1 MARKRKSSEMEPP
14 RESMPAPEG
23 GIGHEPNGKE
33 LDEQFAQFCR
43 DAHLSPPRS
52 TPHTRRTEDIQKLY
66 NRLEQL
72 YRFLYW
78 RNRPQLQQEEYNFFR
93 SVLSTPNE
101 KLKLEAINERLENV
115 RTTTPHRGTPK
126 HSVSTKPLPA
136 SSLPT
141 VDEFARPDP
150 PSPTRTRKAANIET
164 SSQTAAPIKSTAKAL
179 PAGPSSSRHAQL
191 PPIKSHFAVT
201 KQALLKA
208 KPAPID
214 TSFATDASRSF
225 GGPPIFSQSTQS
237 GTQLTAATELSSDDE
252 HYYSAKQTVSGGKV
266 GSNQTTDSEED
277 MKREST
283 QYYSSLAP
291 SEARSLI
298 AAAQRL
304 ESSQETVRKI
314 PRTSHATS
322 TSPRGSQLW
331 GSSIDTSQAD
341 FLQARA
347 DMLLE
352 DPDACITDQPSYTF
366 SGRADS
372 PKRAR
377 LDQNRQLITP
387 SDDEVEQQAVLP
399 PLTEMTPHRFLPADG
414 FAQFK
419 IPESFAELSF
429 ELQWEA
435 QRVLQAEILQP
446 EQLEQQWH
454 PRNLET
460 LYRLVSVSAK
470 PFRQGFNADQSTSW
484 EKVTLNA
491 KLEYAKSRSGSLFD
505 VILQSPNRGDDCAL
519 QRKFG
524 NQNVLYVEIP
534 NLNKPP
540 VELKGKNLCK
550 RFHDMALHFQ
560 HFLGRKWFLYLTQAH
575 KRKKKVDP
583 EATKAGTCRLMFIAV
598 DKGFTMTDVLL
609 YVIPYK
615 DNSRQAARKLYSR
628 FELAASST
636 TPVFTFARE
645 DVQIVEDQLA
655 STDAADKTFLDPALA
670 SQFYEPQVSDRVMN
684 DGCCEIHPWVMWQ
697 ATFALGG
704 TELKTA
710 LQARFGLGMAKG
722 IWYRGPDASSASLDV
737 RPPGPLIRISRS
749 QIKVKHSSLRD
760 LDWHGLTLNVV
771 KANSDVRP
779 SILHVGF
786 LPILVDRGV
795 PKQDLIELVREQIQN
810 DMDELEVALKNPSPM
825 PLRHWMHRRHELWE
839 ERNRTGGISTV
850 AGFPIAREERI
861 VQMLESGLV
870 PSQEAFLA
878 SEVRTMVKMVL
889 DTKKKNFKIPLSRS
903 TTLLG
908 AALADPLNCLAPGEI
923 HVNFARPF
931 HDKVTGMAW
940 PILHELE
947 CLIARNPAMAPWD
960 MQKVKAVFKP
970 ELAHLPNMVILS
982 AKGKRPLAELLQ
994 GGDYDGDT
1002 FWLCWEPRLV
1012 QPFRNHPAPWDPP
1025 SIEFFGIKKDPKLL
1039 CDYVKQPSSDSQWLK
1054 WLADMAET
1062 RMGFNL
1068 LGVVT
1073 KLHERLIYLEGG
1085 IRSKKA
1091 LYLVH
1096 LHDYLV
1102 DADKQGYDFT
1112 TSDLEAFKQ
1121 RIKLPTN
1128 LPTPAHWEFT
1138 KVDTNDD
1145 EDVYPVHDFKI
1156 KGNIIDDVFLKVVH
1170 PMAQASL
1177 SRVHD
1182 ILRPAAE
1189 LQDLRLA
1196 KFYNETL
1203 ISAANDDDMATS
1215 AGHILA
1221 PREARDLIREE
1232 LKALGVGLGEVREF
1246 WATQQKRYT
1255 FNELLLQLRV
1265 KYESIMP
1272 THTYHPTVV
1281 EWLRRQGNDL
1291 TIWEKL
1297 RASAFARFQYNTGT
1311 RGKLVWHVAGRELCL
1326 LKAHECPQTR
1336 TLTMEAW
1343 SSLRPR
1349 KELKTVDVDED
1360 ENTPEIIEDNDEDG
1374 VLNEYY

>member
-1 MARKRKSSEMEPP
+1 
-14 RESMPAPEG
+14 
-23 GIGHEPNGKE
+23 
-33 LDEQFAQFCR
+33 
-43 DAHLSPPRS
+43 
-52 TPHTRRTEDIQKLY
+52 KLY
-66 NRLEQL
+66 NRLKQL
-72 YRFLYW
+72 YSFLYW
-78 RNRPQLQQEEYNFFR
+78 RNPARLQQEEHNFFR
-93 SVLSTPNE
+93 NVLNTPSE

-126 HSVSTKPLPA
+126 HSTTFAKPPPPPPSA
-136 SSLPT
+136 LPT

-150 PSPTRTRKAANIET
+150 DPPSPTRTR
-164 SSQTAAPIKSTAKAL
+164 TAARTGIDPSAA
-179 PAGPSSSRHAQL
+179 PSSSKT
-191 PPIKSHFAVT
+191 PSIKNHFAAT
-201 KQALLKA
+201 KQALLQA
-208 KPAPID
+208 KPAPPLD
-214 TSFATDASRSF
+214 SSFSTDALKSF
-225 GGPPIFSQSTQS
+225 GAPPIFSQSTHA

-252 HYYSAKQTVSGGKV
+252 NYYSAEQTVSGAKGA
-266 GSNQTTDSEED
+266 SNQTTDSEED
-277 MKREST
+277 WKREST
-283 QYYSSLAP
+283 DYYSSLAP

-304 ESSQETVRKI
+304 ECSQEIVRKI
-314 PRTSHATS
+314 PSPKSHATS
-322 TSPRGSQLW
+322 TDSQQLW

-341 FLQARA
+341 LLQARA

-352 DPDACITDQPSYTF
+352 DPDACMTYQQSYIV
-366 SGRADS
+366 RADS
-372 PKRAR
+372 KKRAR
-377 LDQNRQLITP
+377 LEPVRQLIAP
-387 SDDEVEQQAVLP
+387 SDVESEPEVSRQC
-399 PLTEMTPHRFLPADG
+399 FSPAKD
-414 FAQFK
+414 FAQLK
-419 IPESFAELSF
+419 IPDSFNNLSF

-435 QRVLQAEILQP
+435 QRVLQAGILSPKQLA
-446 EQLEQQWH
+446 EQCR

-460 LYRLVSVSAK
+460 LYKLAAASGK
-470 PFRQGFNADQSTSW
+470 PFRQAFSPDQSTSW
-484 EKVTLNA
+484 EKVTLKA
-491 KLEYAKSRSGSLFD
+491 QFEYAKSRRPSGSLFD
-505 VILQSPNRGDDCAL
+505 MTLQMPNRGADCAL

-524 NQNVLYVEIP
+524 NQNVLYVDIP
-534 NLNKPP
+534 NLNRPP
-540 VELKGKNLCK
+540 LEHKGKNLIG
-550 RFHDMALHFQ
+550 RFYDMALNFQ

-575 KRKKKVDP
+575 KKKKKIDP
-583 EATKAGTCRLMFIAV
+583 EATKAGTCQLMFIAV
-598 DKGFTMTDVLL
+598 DNGFTMTDVLS

-655 STDAADKTFLDPALA
+655 STDAADQTFLDPALA
-670 SQFYEPQVSDRVMN
+670 LASEFDEPQVSDRVMN
-684 DGCCEIHPWVMWQ
+684 DGCSEIHPWVMWQ

-722 IWYRGPDASSASLDV
+722 IWYRGPEAPSTSLDV
-737 RPPGPLIRISRS
+737 RPPGPLIKISQS

-760 LDWHGLTLNVV
+760 LDRHGLTLNVV
-771 KANSDVRP
+771 KANSDVKP
-779 SILHVGF
+779 SILHAGF

-795 PKQDLIELVREQIQN
+795 PKEVIKELVREQTQN
-810 DMDELEVALKNPSPM
+810 DMDELEAALKSPSPM
-825 PLRHWMHRRHELWE
+825 PLRHWMHRRNELWE

-850 AGFPIAREERI
+850 AEFPVAREERI

-878 SEVRTMVKMVL
+878 SEVQSMAEMIL
-889 DTKKKNFKIPLSRS
+889 DTKNKKFKIPLSRS

-923 HVNFARPF
+923 HVNFTRPF
-931 HDKVTGMAW
+931 HDRVTGMTW
-940 PILHELE
+940 PLLRELE

-970 ELAHLPNMVILS
+970 ELAHLSNMVILS
-982 AKGKRPLAELLQ
+982 AKGKRPLAEQLQ

-1012 QPFRNHPAPWDPP
+1012 QPFRNHPAPWNPP
-1025 SIEFFGIKKDPKLL
+1025 SIDFFGINKDSRLL
-1039 CDYVKQPSSDSQWLK
+1039 CDYVTQPQSDSQWLK

-1062 RMGFNL
+1062 RMRFNL

-1073 KLHERLIYLEGG
+1073 KLHERLIYKEGG
-1085 IRSKKA
+1085 IRSETA
-1091 LYLVH
+1091 LHLVH

-1102 DADKQGYDFT
+1102 DADKQGYDFSM
-1112 TSDLEAFKQ
+1112 SDLQAFKQ
-1121 RIKLPTN
+1121 KINLPPD

-1138 KVDTNDD
+1138 KADTNDD
-1145 EDVYPVHDFKI
+1145 EDGYPVPDVKI
-1156 KGNIIDDVFLKVVH
+1156 PGNIIDDVFSKVIH

-1177 SRVHD
+1177 SRVRD
-1182 ILRPAAE
+1182 ILRPAKE
-1189 LQDLRLA
+1189 SKDLSLA
-1196 KFYNETL
+1196 KFYHETL
-1203 ISAANDDDMATS
+1203 ISAENDDDKATS
-1215 AGHILA
+1215 SGHILA
-1221 PREARDLIREE
+1221 PREARDLIRKE
-1232 LKALGVGLGEVREF
+1232 LEALRHGLEEVRNF
-1246 WATQQKRYT
+1246 WKNQQKKYT

-1272 THTYHPTVV
+1272 THTHHPTVV
-1281 EWLRRQGNDL
+1281 EWLRRQGNDV

-1297 RASAFARFQYNTGT
+1297 RASAFAEFHHGTRT

-1336 TLTMEAW
+1336 TLTKEAW

-1349 KELKTVDVDED
+1349 KEPKTVDVDDDD
-1360 ENTPEIIEDNDEDG
+1360 EIPAIPEANDEDC
-1374 VLNEYY
+1374 VLTQYY